1 MIELYKY
8 LYGLS
13 ANIMK
18 KFFTKRILKYNLW
31 NCRVTL
37 FQNPKTK
44 KHGTDTVAL
53 KLPNFGIRHQQGVKI
68 YHR

>member
-1 MIELYKY
+1 
-8 LYGLS
+8 
-13 ANIMK
+13 MK

-37 FQNPKTK
+37 FQNPETK